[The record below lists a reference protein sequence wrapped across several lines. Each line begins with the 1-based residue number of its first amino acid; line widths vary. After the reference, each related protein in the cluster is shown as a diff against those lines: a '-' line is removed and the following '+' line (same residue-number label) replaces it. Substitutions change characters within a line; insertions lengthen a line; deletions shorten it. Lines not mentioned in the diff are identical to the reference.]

1 MTSHAPKIWHNGN
14 IIPWENATIHV
25 MSHGLHYGSGVF
37 EGIKCYEGA
46 KTTLIF
52 RLKDHIDRLFQSA
65 KIHNIEIPFSKIE
78 LVEACKELII
88 INKIKSGYIRPI
100 AFYGYDTLGVHPKSC
115 PVETS
120 IAVFNWGEY
129 LGEGAL
135 KKGVKITISPWRKFH
150 SSSFP
155 TVAKASGQYLNS
167 MLAAKDAKEKGFDEA
182 LLLNHEGTI
191 AEGAGQNIFI
201 VKNNHIYTNTEQ
213 ASILMGITRETVI
226 DIAKFEGI
234 PVLFEALSLGQLF
247 SADEA
252 FFTGTASE
260 VTPIREVDGRI
271 INNGKPGPITKILQK
286 KYLDLVKGKS
296 KEFKSWLTDVNL

>member
-37 EGIKCYEGA
+37 EGIKCYKGA
-46 KTTLIF
+46 KATLIF

-78 LVEACKELII
+78 LVEACKDLII

-135 KKGVKITISPWRKFH
+135 KKGVKITHSPWRKFH

-182 LLLNHEGTI
+182 ILLNQEGTI

-201 VKNNHIYTNTEQ
+201 VKI
-213 ASILMGITRETVI
+213 I
-226 DIAKFEGI
+226 
-234 PVLFEALSLGQLF
+234 F
-247 SADEA
+247 S
-252 FFTGTASE
+252 
-260 VTPIREVDGRI
+260 
-271 INNGKPGPITKILQK
+271 N
-286 KYLDLVKGKS
+286 KY
-296 KEFKSWLTDVNL
+296 F